1 MDKIK
6 CCANC
11 GHCIAFPKNNRY
23 GDIEY
28 FCTVNGYFTVQAH
41 KDISNVKHFTPGG
54 RELECRYEEKKEKY
68 LSGKEIEHEE
78 QNRI

>member
-11 GHCIAFPKNNRY
+11 GHCIAFPKNNSY

-41 KDISNVKHFTPGG
+41 KDISKVKRFTPGG
-54 RELECRYEEKKEKY
+54 RELECRYEEA
-68 LSGKEIEHEE
+68 
-78 QNRI
+78 